1 MQYTNYRCSGQELR
15 QRAQKVVTGDKPD
28 VRVAQLD
35 RALGY
40 GPRCREFESSRARM
54 KKGILFGECL
64 FELCFDM
71 NLSHWEKPQ
80 KSLRNFMGSAYCRN
94 LACRV

>member
-1 MQYTNYRCSGQELR
+1 MSYNTNEYVC
-15 QRAQKVVTGDKPD
+15 
-28 VRVAQLD
+28 VAQLD

-64 FELCFDM
+64 FELCFDR
-71 NLSHWEKPQ
+71 NLSHWEKPR

>member
-1 MQYTNYRCSGQELR
+1 MSYNTNEYVC
-15 QRAQKVVTGDKPD
+15 
-28 VRVAQLD
+28 VAQLD

-71 NLSHWEKPQ
+71 NLSHWEKPTKITQ
-80 KSLRNFMGSAYCRN
+80 ELYGKCILQESDVQSIMENIGLYTKNTKYH
-94 LACRV
+94 V